1 MKISKFSLNNCHWK
15 GNIYIYPSLSN
26 HNHNNKM
33 GYSSQ
38 DRKRRNEVMVKKP
51 FNFKEKKN
59 PQKKIGDFNKK
70 EKENENNI

>member
-1 MKISKFSLNNCHWK
+1 
-15 GNIYIYPSLSN
+15 
-26 HNHNNKM
+26 M